1 MLTFHC
7 ILHILKLLSIG
18 YYYDREVFGMD
29 LPYVYILF
37 ALSFTRGSEAACG
50 NLTYREPAIQ
60 GRNVTFVFKPDSYR
74 NDTLPILKNDKYNIH
89 GQRISVSA
97 DPTRSV
103 YLIVFNTLV
112 GGRNYAGTY
121 FLVAH
126 NKCSSDRVRLDLKV
140 ISGCGYLYIRTKV
153 VTVGGYVELG
163 YFPAFSVI
171 HNDDL
176 YVRQLYNAT
185 SSLDMNLSY
194 DVLSERGDP
203 NWEFVLTIHNV
214 NRWMSGN
221 YSVRCKDG
229 KPGWEKF
236 TQPVELN
243 VIGKPSLHS
252 YNHTSEC
259 EDCLVGIDGKD
270 LGSHI
275 YCHTTGRTVPTI
287 YVGDSKVAVH
297 IVSYNTYRPITYV
310 ARKDDHMKNVTCSV
324 FNAAMATPLY
334 TSSKLYVAVKPDI
347 AVLNVPALKEGD
359 PANITCTSKGGR
371 PSSKLSLMLNNIN
384 ISSIASTTTNYNENL
399 GTYTTQIGLNSS
411 AKRELH
417 SMKVSCFQLTDFFA
431 TYMTETKTINC
442 KYPPSMVLLEKPS
455 LPSKL
460 QDIYHL
466 VFSCKIKDFN
476 DNCSLIWTSSKYLHI
491 DVNHL
496 DSKSMLTTVNVS
508 VTKEDFGKVLVCSA
522 VCTSFQR
529 NISSSSA
536 LLVPYVPVMSLSVE
550 KVFLQEY
557 ESKTVTCSVESY
569 PLPDILWSDEF
580 SKPLRRCQKSAT
592 CALTIEHI
600 SIDAQMIYICEAS
613 SEFGNT
619 SSSFVAISTV
629 NQGKGSITEPVSGLL
644 LPWVAVAVGFIILIA
659 ITAVI
664 VVVLRKRFRQRET
677 SNEQNYLNVV
687 YCQNL
692 TTTRNE
698 ITTENTAENPPVEG
712 RTDEVVEN
720 ENITPEIHNYDEI
733 EMEIHTYE
741 ACKNSGETEHPY
753 GHLECL
759 E

>member
-1 MLTFHC
+1 MTC
-7 ILHILKLLSIG
+7 
-18 YYYDREVFGMD
+18 V
-29 LPYVYILF
+29 
-37 ALSFTRGSEAACG
+37 
-50 NLTYREPAIQ
+50 NL
-60 GRNVTFVFKPDSYR
+60 
-74 NDTLPILKNDKYNIH
+74 
-89 GQRISVSA
+89 
-97 DPTRSV
+97 
-103 YLIVFNTLV
+103 
-112 GGRNYAGTY
+112 
-121 FLVAH
+121 
-126 NKCSSDRVRLDLKV
+126 
-140 ISGCGYLYIRTKV
+140 
-153 VTVGGYVELG
+153 
-163 YFPAFSVI
+163 
-171 HNDDL
+171 
-176 YVRQLYNAT
+176 
-185 SSLDMNLSY
+185 
-194 DVLSERGDP
+194 RGDP

-229 KPGWEKF
+229 KP
-236 TQPVELN
+236 
-243 VIGKPSLHS
+243 GKPSLHS

-399 GTYTTQIGLNSS
+399 GTYTTQI
-411 AKRELH
+411 
-417 SMKVSCFQLTDFFA
+417 D
-431 TYMTETKTINC
+431 
-442 KYPPSMVLLEKPS
+442 PPSMVLLEKPS

-550 KVFLQEY
+550 K
-557 ESKTVTCSVESY
+557 
-569 PLPDILWSDEF
+569 
-580 SKPLRRCQKSAT
+580 
-592 CALTIEHI
+592 
-600 SIDAQMIYICEAS
+600 
-613 SEFGNT
+613 
-619 SSSFVAISTV
+619 
-629 NQGKGSITEPVSGLL
+629 
-644 LPWVAVAVGFIILIA
+644 
-659 ITAVI
+659 
-664 VVVLRKRFRQRET
+664 
-677 SNEQNYLNVV
+677 
-687 YCQNL
+687 
-692 TTTRNE
+692 
-698 ITTENTAENPPVEG
+698 
-712 RTDEVVEN
+712 
-720 ENITPEIHNYDEI
+720 NITPEIHNYDEI